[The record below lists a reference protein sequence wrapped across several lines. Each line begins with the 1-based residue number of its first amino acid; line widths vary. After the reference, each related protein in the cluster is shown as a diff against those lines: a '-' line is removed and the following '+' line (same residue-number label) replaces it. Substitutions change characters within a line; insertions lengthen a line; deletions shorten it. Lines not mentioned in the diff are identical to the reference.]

1 MREIL
6 FRGKRT
12 DGKEWIYGSYIQSN
26 SSWKGGHPHR
36 AWIAEDAMSNGGW
49 FALQKRLPVI
59 DETVGQYT
67 GVLDKNGVR
76 VFEGDIVRT
85 QFGRLVRIEYRAV
98 EGFVGFDMTAIECKH
113 KFPWSDMAWCSYNI
127 EVVGNI
133 HDNPEMVRW

>member
-1 MREIL
+1 MRETL

-26 SSWKGGHPHR
+26 SSWRGGHPHR
-36 AWIAEDAMSNGGW
+36 AWIAEDAISNGVW
-49 FALQKRLPVI
+49 FALQKWLPVI

-67 GVLDKNGVR
+67 GVRDKNGVR

-98 EGFVGFDMTAIECKH
+98 GGFVGFDMTAIECKH
-113 KFPWSDMAWCSYNI
+113 ECPWSDTAWCSYNI

-133 HDNPEMVRW
+133 HDNPEMAR

>member
-6 FRGKRT
+6 FRGKRM

-36 AWIAEDAMSNGGW
+36 AWIAEDSMSNGGW

-85 QFGRLVRIEYRAV
+85 QFGRLVQIEYRAV
-98 EGFVGFDMTAIECKH
+98 GGFVGYDMTAIESEH
-113 KFPWSDMAWCSYNI
+113 ERPWSSTAWRSENI

-133 HDNPEMVRW
+133 HDGSELLR